1 MSGYIIFI
9 PFFQR
14 HGDVDFAKK
23 CWDSTSYQPVDF
35 RISRVKTDTIFYSL
49 FQAFPGIF
57 FELIDCSP
65 EEAVTYEFTSREVKQ
80 LAFRLDGLF
89 LPTTEDSEKP
99 LYVVEVQFQSDEDL
113 YYRLFGELFLY
124 LRQYKPR
131 HPWQVVV
138 IYPTRSIEREQTLHF
153 GKLLTLDGVRRIYLD
168 ELGEAAELSLGV
180 GVVKL
185 VIEAEETALSLAMRL
200 VEQARQQLS
209 DEAVKRDLINLI
221 ETIIV
226 YKLPQKSREEIEA
239 MFSLNE
245 LKQTKVYQEALAE
258 GEYRGE
264 LKAKL
269 EAIPRMLEFGLSLE
283 QIAQLQ
289 DLPLEVVQ
297 QAAQLFY
304 EQNVAAFIE
313 LLNHQRELF
322 SAQDLAD
329 LTQLIDPL
337 PDNIEDL
344 SNALARWCSQQEHS
358 AQLDALRQ
366 VFQSLSSATVEKLV
380 GTNLD
385 TVQTPEYPLNK
396 SALQNAIFQSSS

>member
-1 MSGYIIFI
+1 M
-9 PFFQR
+9 
-14 HGDVDFAKK
+14 
-23 CWDSTSYQPVDF
+23 
-35 RISRVKTDTIFYSL
+35 KTDTIFYSL

-57 FELIDCSP
+57 FELIDRSP
-65 EEAVTYEFTSREVKQ
+65 EEAATYEFTSREVKQ

-89 LPTTEDSEKP
+89 LPTTEDLEQP
-99 LYVVEVQFQSDEDL
+99 IYVVEVQFQPDEDL

-131 HPWQVVV
+131 HPWRVVV
-138 IYPTRSIEREQTLHF
+138 IYPTRTVEREQSLHF

-185 VIEAEETALSLAMRL
+185 VIEGEETAPELARRL
-200 VEQARQQLS
+200 IEQARQQLS
-209 DEAVKRDLINLI
+209 TEATRRDLIDLI

-239 MFSLNE
+239 MLGLSE
-245 LKQTKVYQEALAE
+245 LKQTKVYQEAKLEGLAE
-258 GEYRGE
+258 GKLEGLAEGQLR
-264 LKAKL
+264 AKL
-269 EAIPRMLEFGLSLE
+269 SAIPRMLQFGLSLE

-289 DLPLEVVQ
+289 DLPLDVVQ
-297 QAAQLFY
+297 QAAQLFH

-322 SAQDLAD
+322 SPQDLAE
-329 LTQLIDPL
+329 LTQLIEPL

-344 SNALARWCSQQEHS
+344 SNGLTRWCSRQEHS
-358 AQLDALRQ
+358 VHLNALRNVLQ
-366 VFQSLSSATVEKLV
+366 PLSSA
-380 GTNLD
+380 NLERLLGASPD
-385 TVQTPEYPLNK
+385 TVQTPEYSLNK
-396 SALQNAIFQSSS
+396 SALQNAIFQGSSWGN

>member
-1 MSGYIIFI
+1 M
-9 PFFQR
+9 
-14 HGDVDFAKK
+14 
-23 CWDSTSYQPVDF
+23 
-35 RISRVKTDTIFYSL
+35 KTDTIFYSL

-57 FELIDCSP
+57 FELIDHSP

-89 LPTTEDSEKP
+89 LPTTENLEKP
-99 LYVVEVQFQSDEDL
+99 LYVVEVQFQADEDL

-131 HPWQVVV
+131 HPWHVVV
-138 IYPTRSIEREQTLHF
+138 IYPTRSIEKEQTLHF

-180 GVVKL
+180 SVVKL
-185 VIEAEETALSLAMRL
+185 VIEAEETAPELARRL
-200 VEQARQQLS
+200 VEQTRQQLS
-209 DEAVKRDLINLI
+209 DEVTRRDLINLI

-239 MFSLNE
+239 MFGLSE
-245 LKQTKVYQEALAE
+245 LKQTKVYQEAFAE
-258 GEYRGE
+258 GEQIGEYKGE

-269 EAIPRMLEFGLSLE
+269 EAIPRMIEFGLSWE

-322 SAQDLAD
+322 STQDLAD
-329 LTQLIDPL
+329 LARLIDPL
-337 PDNIEDL
+337 PDNIENL
-344 SNALARWCSQQEHS
+344 SNGLVRWCSQQEHS

-366 VFQSLSSATVEKLV
+366 VLQPLSSANVEKIL
-380 GTNLD
+380 GTNSD
-385 TVQTPEYPLNK
+385 KVQTPEHPLNK
-396 SALQNAIFQSSS
+396 SALQNAVEG